1 MAQQI
6 EIDKLAELAR
16 SIKQPEPG
24 TPEFRERQRRFC
36 EKLLALQGKL
46 HLDIDLDALRG
57 RNRR

>member
-6 EIDKLAELAR
+6 ETDQLTEMFRNMKE
-16 SIKQPEPG
+16 PEPD

-36 EKLLALQGKL
+36 EKLLRLSGKL
-46 HLDIDLDALRG
+46 PLDIDLDELRG